1 MLTRPSRKGASLVE
15 LLVVLAIIGVAAGAV
30 TRVATAQQRHYRVH
44 IARVAALGR
53 LREGMDVLTTELMG
67 VAPAAGDIHEMAGA
81 SVVFRA
87 PLAAATVCAA
97 VAPATSELLLAAFSA
112 NMDSTDTE
120 GGPVGES
127 WLAAGD
133 SLWVHDAGADTAGA
147 SVGEAWHAHVVTAAV
162 SARTTCL
169 APDSTEVP
177 AMRATVMPA
186 GGSLLEAGAPARAF
200 RTARYA
206 LYRAGDGAWYLGFS
220 DCRPLVRSPACAPI
234 QPVAGPYLPAAD
246 PSRAGLLFEYL
257 DAAGAPTDD
266 RLAVVAIR
274 MTLRAN
280 AAPAGLPADIVA
292 LTRTMAF
299 RNTRR

>member
-67 VAPAAGDIHEMAGA
+67 VAPAAGDIHEMAGT
-81 SVVFRA
+81 SVAFRA
-87 PLAAATVCAA
+87 PLAAAILCAA
-97 VAPATSELLLAAFSA
+97 AAPATSDLVLSAFPASI
-112 NMDSTDTE
+112 DSTDTE
-120 GGPVGES
+120 GDPVGES

-147 SVGEAWHAHVVTAAV
+147 SVGEAWHSHLVTAAV
-162 SARTTCL
+162 SVRTTCL
-169 APDSTEVP
+169 ALDSAAVP
-177 AMRATVMPA
+177 ATRATVMP
-186 GGSLLEAGAPARAF
+186 GVESLLEAGAPARAF
-200 RTARYA
+200 RTVRYT
-206 LYRAGDGAWYLGFS
+206 LYRAGDAAWYLGFS

-246 PSRAGLLFEYL
+246 PSRAGLRFEYL

-266 RLAVVAIR
+266 RRAVVAVR
-274 MTLRAN
+274 VTLRAN
-280 AAPAGLPADIVA
+280 ASPAGLPADIVA

-299 RNTRR
+299 RNTPR